1 MTGVEQLLGH
11 QMLTAQGMIFTKM
24 FVLVLMSRQSPQEFV
39 EIANNSESGMVD
51 FTIQVPKSLKDL
63 LEKCKEKTLEDFM
76 DINSLPDKAQE
87 ALNELS
93 EVWLRSAFGLDF
105 VIGLMKALAEQSEQ
119 SGEDIMDELMKYSQN
134 SRSLA
139 ATLKELQG

>member
-51 FTIQVPKSLKDL
+51 FTIQVPKSLKEL
-63 LEKCKEKTLEDFM
+63 LEKCKEKTVEDFM

-87 ALNELS
+87 ALDELS

-105 VIGLMKALAEQSEQ
+105 VIGLMKVLAEQSEETPDQ
-119 SGEDIMDELMKYSQN
+119 IMEQIMKYSQN